1 MNIFKILFI
10 LIVILLIF
18 PETKNFGQT
27 TLPVSAKNGMVV
39 CSDKNASKVGLE
51 ILKGGGNAIDAA
63 IAMSFALAVT
73 YPGAGNIGGG
83 GFILYFRKDGMI
95 TSIDFRE
102 KAPQGTTSTMY
113 LDEQGNIKNNSNHK
127 GILAVGVPGTVAGLD
142 LAHRKY
148 GKISWEKLLDPAIKL
163 AENGFHIS
171 ESLAGNFKYF
181 KDEFLKYPSSFKVF
195 IKKDSSTYS
204 GGEIWRQPNLA
215 NTLKRIQKSDG
226 KDFYTGKTAELIAEF
241 MRKNGGLITLDDLK
255 KYKAIERKP
264 VHNTYRGYDV
274 YSMGLPSSGG
284 IVLEEMLNI
293 LEGYELK
300 DMGHNSVQYLHIL
313 TEAMRLAYLD
323 RARYLGDLDFN
334 PDVPLDKLS
343 SKEYAATLRNKI
355 PVGKAA
361 ISNIEDVEQLPE
373 NPYTTHLSV
382 IDSEGNAVS
391 LTYTIENWYGSKI
404 VVDGAGFLLNN
415 EMGDFNPIPGKTD
428 ENGNI
433 GTMPNLIA
441 PRKRMLSSM
450 CPTIVL
456 KDKQPFLIIG
466 TPGGRTIPNTVLQ
479 VILNVI
485 DFNMNISESVFQKR
499 IHHQW
504 MPDITF
510 LEEGVLST
518 DFIQSFEKIGHK
530 TETDPGMN
538 HNEVMGILVD
548 KLRKKIFGE
557 SDPRSPDGLAI
568 GY

>member
-1 MNIFKILFI
+1 MNFRNVI
-10 LIVILLIF
+10 LILTTLILII
-18 PETKNFGQT
+18 PYGNGYGQA
-27 TLPVSAKNGMVV
+27 TLPVSAKKGMVV

-51 ILKGGGNAIDAA
+51 ILKEGGNAIDAA

-83 GFILYFRKDGMI
+83 GFILFCRKDGLI

-102 KAPQGTTSTMY
+102 KAPQGSTPAMF
-113 LDEQGNIKNNSNHK
+113 LDDHGNIKNNSNHK
-127 GILAVGVPGTVAGLD
+127 GILSVGVPGTVAGLD

-148 GKISWEKLLDPAIKL
+148 GKLPWEKLIAPAIRL
-163 AENGFHIS
+163 AENGFHVS
-171 ESLAGNFKYF
+171 ESLSGNFKYF
-181 KDEFLKYPSSFKVF
+181 KDEFLKYPSSLKVF
-195 IKKDSSTYS
+195 MKEDSSIYS
-204 GGEIWRQPNLA
+204 AGEIWRQPDLA
-215 NTLKRIQKSDG
+215 KTLKRIQKFG
-226 KDFYTGKTAELIAEF
+226 RKDFYTGKTAELIAGF
-241 MRKNGGLITLDDLK
+241 MHKNGGLITLDDLK
-255 KYKAIERKP
+255 KYEAIERKP
-264 VHNTYRGYDV
+264 MHNTYRGYDV

-293 LEGYELK
+293 LEGYNLK
-300 DMGHNSVQYLHIL
+300 DLGHNSVQYLHVL
-313 TEAMRLAYLD
+313 TEAMRVAYLD
-323 RARYLGDLDFN
+323 RARYLGDLDFKPN
-334 PDVPLDKLS
+334 VPLDMLS
-343 SKEYAATLRNKI
+343 SKDYAGKLREMI
-355 PVGKAA
+355 LMDKALN
-361 ISNIEDVEQLPE
+361 SKIEDAEQLPE
-373 NPYTTHLSV
+373 SPHTTHLSV

-428 ENGNI
+428 ENGII
-433 GTMPNLIA
+433 GTKPNLIA
-441 PRKRMLSSM
+441 PGKRMLSSM

-485 DFNMNISESVFQKR
+485 DFNMNISEAISQKR

-504 MPDITF
+504 MPNITY
-510 LEEGVLST
+510 LEDGLLST
-518 DFIQSFEKIGHK
+518 DSLQLYERMGYK
-530 TETDPGMN
+530 TETDYSMG
-538 HNEVMGILVD
+538 HNEAMGIFND
-548 KLRKKIFGE
+548 IQKNIIFGA